1 MIIVVLVFAVLLII
15 GCPIFSVLGLAGI
28 SHLFVMGNDSYFNI
42 VTQKVFAGMSVSS
55 LTCIPFFIMAGELS
69 AAKARLKLMLI
80 LSQYGPDGR
89 PDPAEVARYFEH
101 SM

>member
-1 MIIVVLVFAVLLII
+1 MDGIVVESFGRGNVPPYVIPGIARALEKGIIVVNTTRTGGRVLDEYGYEGGMLQQ
-15 GCPIFSVLGLAGI
+15 
-28 SHLFVMGNDSYFNI
+28 HKMG
-42 VTQKVFAGMSVSS
+42 V
-55 LTCIPFFIMAGELS
+55 IMAGELS

>member
-1 MIIVVLVFAVLLII
+1 MEQVMETVREAGGRVLDEYGYEGGMLQQ
-15 GCPIFSVLGLAGI
+15 
-28 SHLFVMGNDSYFNI
+28 HKMG
-42 VTQKVFAGMSVSS
+42 V
-55 LTCIPFFIMAGELS
+55 IMAGELS